1 MYINETN
8 PVIFVQNVFGL
19 IPYGK
24 YLLTFCL
31 TSFAL
36 ATIPCW
42 GYYGSQ
48 AVRYI
53 FKEKTLYQNIYKIIY
68 LVCVYIGAMSAIET
82 VWTLSSIANAFMA
95 LPNIFMIY
103 YLLEEIEY

>member
-1 MYINETN
+1 MYLACYHCGN
-8 PVIFVQNVFGL
+8 
-19 IPYGK
+19 

-31 TSFAL
+31 TSFGL

-53 FKEKTLYQNIYKIIY
+53 FSNKKIYQNIYKVIY
-68 LVCVYIGAMSAIET
+68 TICIYIGAVSATEL
-82 VWTLSSIANAFMA
+82 VWTISSIANAFMA

-103 YLLEEIEY
+103 YLLDEIEH